1 MAEYDPKKIILKIDG
16 ERISGITAMT
26 AEKLE
31 NSQEMDEDI
40 EGNPVILKNHS
51 KKWQVTATI
60 QQTSPDISKVS
71 RLATT
76 QTTIKAYYEDEGK
89 ILSSVTA
96 FIQKAPNTQQV
107 KGATEAPTSDFL
119 VVMGGVTPTFK

>member
-40 EGNPVILKNHS
+40 DGNPIILKNYS

-60 QQTSPDISKVS
+60 QQGSPDSSKIA

-76 QTTIKAYYEDEGK
+76 HSTIKAYYEDESK
-89 ILSSVTA
+89 ILSSVNA
-96 FIQKAPNTQQV
+96 FIQKAPNTQLV
-107 KGATEAPTSDFL
+107 KGATEAPTSDF
-119 VVMGGVTPTFK
+119 VVMMGGVIPTFK